1 MGCWAG
7 IELVLGTRVKAADVR
22 ARTLLTAA
30 GETISYKILVIAT
43 GARVYALI
51 PLLGPTGAA
60 LGFRLMENGC
70 VQFGIKRTHVI
81 VLLWQS

>member
-1 MGCWAG
+1 
-7 IELVLGTRVKAADVR
+7 VR

-43 GARVYALI
+43 GARVYALV

-70 VQFGIKRTHVI
+70 VQFEKKNTCNCLTMAIMSFSLNW
-81 VLLWQS
+81 LLFFVPLILRS